1 MHSSTCFEMCARCMQ
16 ARSRQW
22 KRGVLSGLI
31 LLAAASL
38 SAQTPSTN
46 TPNPSPAS
54 QKVST
59 AAHPRHHRAARPAA
73 AKTEVAAVSAT
84 PAKPPAPKWPVNDKP
99 VPAEVNWD
107 SHGLRIHAANSSLA
121 QILGDVSTATGTKVV
136 GLAHDERVFGIYG
149 PGPARDVLS
158 QLLQGSGYNIVMMG
172 GEGSGAPL
180 QVLLTAR
187 SGSTEQTGSSIAQN
201 KSISAEED
209 SEPEPETPQAP
220 AVPANP
226 APQGFAPP
234 NGAPQTPQQ
243 IMQQMRDRQQQQ
255 ILQQQAVPPSQNQ

>member
-1 MHSSTCFEMCARCMQ
+1 MHSSTCFEMCARCSR
-16 ARSRQW
+16 ARNRQW
-22 KRGVLSGLI
+22 KRGALSSLI
-31 LLAAASL
+31 LLATACL
-38 SAQTPSTN
+38 SAQTPSAK

-54 QKVST
+54 QKAPT
-59 AAHPRHHRAARPAA
+59 AAHPRHHRATRLAA
-73 AKTEVAAVSAT
+73 AKTEAAAVPAA
-84 PAKPPAPKWPVNDKP
+84 PAKPPSPKWPVNDKP

-180 QVLLTAR
+180 QVVLTAR
-187 SGSTEQTGSSIAQN
+187 SGSTERGSAAMAQN
-201 KSISAEED
+201 NSISAEED
-209 SEPEPETPQAP
+209 SEPEPETPQPP

-226 APQGFAPP
+226 APQGFSPP
-234 NGAPQTPQQ
+234 SGAAQTPQQ
-243 IMQQMRDRQQQQ
+243 ILQQMRDRQQQQ
-255 ILQQQAVPPSQNQ
+255 ILQQQAAPPSQNQ